1 MRLHA
6 STASGNLEP
15 GSVLLI
21 ALVLDATGSLA
32 ESSHSPDAWPVELEY
47 LACCVAGAWR
57 AESRWTRPN
66 VHRTRPVAT
75 AAEPAVDLN
84 NEATTDTA
92 SAKWSALLPS
102 EGPTWFCDWES
113 QPLEPDV
120 LDGGI
125 EAEKSAPWLAALW
138 DLMEAVGYPVRS
150 VMNASLSDTST
161 HKGLI
166 FASRACCVA
175 RLIRLDSPQLLAFC
189 VQGRLPST
197 LPPSFD
203 GKYVRY
209 RFGVGVVAQLRGRA
223 PMKLHLP
230 LRIRPRLALTSRF
243 TNNTLWSP
251 ARSAEQTDARSNG
264 RSCRGVAAAAAA
276 AAAETKASEQTQS
289 ERLLES
295 RSAPFGALSVDGVA
309 LFDAIS
315 LRGGSDA
322 SLVAAGWHPSP
333 PLVPQMSPSWS
344 ERRASSPCMLALSPS
359 MHQTAALSNP
369 QQPIPSSSLET
380 GYVAGQ
386 SEGSTATFPLRM
398 DLDAAQ
404 VPVEISTNLES
415 ILSATSNGR
424 LTAYPTTAPNEWD
437 ESSSSTLSVKMNV
450 LVAPSERSFN
460 AALDQ
465 RFSGSPLARE
475 PSATSNQPSSVQ
487 LERSV
492 PRWTPFSLRVEAAGM
507 GHVATVHLER
517 NCFALGESVPI
528 CVDWSLA
535 EHACVYIRGTLE
547 SVEILHPRHA
557 STQAASLVEA
567 KKSTA
572 PKKQIRAPG
581 HRRRYRERAE
591 PCVGLHSWQWAPV
604 LPEEEDTPVSFTTR
618 AVQLQWM
625 VRIQFL
631 LPKREFASTYEQRE
645 EEWRQTPLTLVT
657 LQIPLHVG
665 GALLSSPA
673 VATET
678 LL

>member
-6 STASGNLEP
+6 SIASGNLEP

-32 ESSHSPDAWPVELEY
+32 ESSHSPEAWPVELEY

-66 VHRTRPVAT
+66 VHRTRPVAA
-75 AAEPAVDLN
+75 AAEPAVDVN
-84 NEATTDTA
+84 SEAATDTA
-92 SAKWSALLPS
+92 QAKWSGLQPS
-102 EGPTWFCDWES
+102 ERTTWFCDWES

-120 LDGGI
+120 LDGGT

-138 DLMEAVGYPVRS
+138 DLMEAVGYPLRS
-150 VMNASLSDTST
+150 VTNASLSDTST

-175 RLIRLDSPQLLAFC
+175 RLIRLDSPKLLAFC

-209 RFGVGVVAQLRGRA
+209 RYGVGVVVQLRGRA

-230 LRIRPRLALTSRF
+230 LRIRPRLALASRF
-243 TNNTLWSP
+243 ANTTLRSP
-251 ARSAEQTDARSNG
+251 VRSKEQTDARSNG
-264 RSCRGVAAAAAA
+264 RSCRDIAAVAAAAQ
-276 AAAETKASEQTQS
+276 TKASEQTQN

-295 RSAPFGALSVDGVA
+295 RSAPFGALSVDGAA
-309 LFDAIS
+309 LFDAIP
-315 LRGGSDA
+315 LRGGLDA

-359 MHQTAALSNP
+359 MHQAAALSNP
-369 QQPIPSSSLET
+369 QQPIPPSSLEN
-380 GYVAGQ
+380 GCVADQ
-386 SEGSTATFPLRM
+386 SEGSIATFPLRM

-424 LTAYPTTAPNEWD
+424 LTAYPITAPNEWD

-450 LVAPSERSFN
+450 LGTPSERPFN

-465 RFSGSPLARE
+465 RFSGYPLARE
-475 PSATSNQPSSVQ
+475 PSATSNQLSSAQ

-492 PRWTPFSLRVEAAGM
+492 PRWTPFSLRAEAAGM

-517 NCFALGESVPI
+517 NCFALGETVPI

-535 EHACVYIRGTLE
+535 EYACVYIRGTLE
-547 SVEILHPRHA
+547 SVEILHPQHV

-572 PKKQIRAPG
+572 PKKQIRAPS

-591 PCVGLHSWQWAPV
+591 PCAGLHSWQWAPV

-645 EEWRQTPLTLVT
+645 EEWSQTPLTLVT
-657 LQIPLHVG
+657 LQIPLYVG
-665 GALLSSPA
+665 GTLLSSPA
-673 VATET
+673 VAAET

>member
-1 MRLHA
+1 MK
-6 STASGNLEP
+6 P
-15 GSVLLI
+15 PQI
-21 ALVLDATGSLA
+21 
-32 ESSHSPDAWPVELEY
+32 P
-47 LACCVAGAWR
+47 
-57 AESRWTRPN
+57 
-66 VHRTRPVAT
+66 
-75 AAEPAVDLN
+75 
-84 NEATTDTA
+84 A

-150 VMNASLSDTST
+150 VMNASLSDRST

-175 RLIRLDSPQLLAFC
+175 RLIRLDSPKLLAFC

-209 RFGVGVVAQLRGRA
+209 RLRGRRGG
-223 PMKLHLP
+223 P
-230 LRIRPRLALTSRF
+230 TSRTG
-243 TNNTLWSP
+243 TNEVASTVTDPP
-251 ARSAEQTDARSNG
+251 ATGTDQPIHEQYSLVTCTSNG

-276 AAAETKASEQTQS
+276 AAAETKASEQTQD

-309 LFDAIS
+309 LLDAIS

-369 QQPIPSSSLET
+369 QQPIPSSSPEN

-450 LVAPSERSFN
+450 LSAPSERI
-460 AALDQ
+460 LQ
-465 RFSGSPLARE
+465 LPLWTRCFSGSPLARE

-557 STQAASLVEA
+557 STQAASQVEA

-645 EEWRQTPLTLVT
+645 EEWRHTPLTLVT